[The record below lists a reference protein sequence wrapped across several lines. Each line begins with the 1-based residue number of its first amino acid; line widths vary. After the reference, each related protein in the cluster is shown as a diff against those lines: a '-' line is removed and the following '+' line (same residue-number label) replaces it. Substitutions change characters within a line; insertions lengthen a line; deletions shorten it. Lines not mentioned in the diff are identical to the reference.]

1 MFTKTI
7 VARRAGIFSICLLAL
22 VLAAEVRPQ
31 IPSDQNAPNRS
42 AVKCLEDSPERRGE
56 EGCTILATRPI
67 SGSMRGPVYWHI
79 DRFASFADARKAA
92 GPNSVAAEAH
102 GGVWLMTV
110 ENKTRNHHGG
120 RHAAWMGPLVL
131 PRAKGYTMRVISSL
145 LKEGASTPVHSH
157 SGPEVW
163 YVVVGEQCLETEG
176 SAHLLKAGKSFILPA
191 DQIHRGRVQSAA
203 KRGSLALVLHD
214 SNRPASRD
222 FPDAESPVLTRC
234 K

>member
-1 MFTKTI
+1 MFTKTS
-7 VARRAGIFSICLLAL
+7 VARHAGILSICLLAL
-22 VLAAEVRPQ
+22 VQAAEVRPQ
-31 IPSDQNAPNRS
+31 IPSDQNAPHRS

-56 EGCTILATRPI
+56 EGCTILAARPI
-67 SGSMRGPVYWHI
+67 SGNMKGSVYWHV
-79 DRFASFADARKAA
+79 DRFASYADARRAA

-110 ENKTRNHHGG
+110 ENKTRDHHGG
-120 RHAAWMGPLVL
+120 RHAAWMGPLAL
-131 PRAKGYTMRVISSL
+131 PRADGYTMRVISSF
-145 LKEGASTPVHSH
+145 LKQGASTPVHSH

-163 YVVVGEQCLETEG
+163 FIVVGEQCLETEG

-191 DQIHRGRVQSAA
+191 DQIHRGRVESADM
-203 KRGSLALVLHD
+203 RGALALVLHD

-222 FPDAESPVLTRC
+222 FTVAESPVLTRC